1 MKIKMIASCDI
12 GGSHITVGAVD
23 MENKKVVESMTTRKN
38 VDSSGTQEEILEIWE
53 NAIESIISVSG
64 AEGVA
69 FAMPGP
75 FDYANGISLI
85 TNMGKYE
92 NLYGLHIREYLSG
105 KLGISAEDIVFRND
119 AECFLHGEVVAAGLS
134 DEKRVLGFTLGT
146 GLGGAFSTGGITVD
160 KNYGSDVYK
169 ESIADEYFSTRGFIK
184 RYFELTG
191 EKVSGVS
198 ELTRKLAESPI
209 LQQIFDEFGM
219 QFGEF
224 ISERAKLMQADT
236 VIIGGNIAKAKAHFL
251 YNLEKALQGVDILWA
266 TQGENSALLGAAFTP
281 QFA

>member
-1 MKIKMIASCDI
+1 MNSRIVVCDI
-12 GGSHITVGAVD
+12 GGSHITVGLVSLETKSLIPELTVRKHID
-23 MENKKVVESMTTRKN
+23 SKESK
-38 VDSSGTQEEILEIWE
+38 DKILKDWAE
-53 NAIESIISVSG
+53 AIETVFKWSG

-92 NLYGLHIREYLSG
+92 NLYGFNIRKYLSD
-105 KLGISAEDIVFRND
+105 KLGISAENIVFRND

-134 DEKRVLGFTLGT
+134 DEKRILGFTLGT
-146 GLGGAFSTGGITVD
+146 GLGGAFSTGGITID
-160 KNYGSDVYK
+160 KNYGSDAYK

-198 ELTRKLAESPI
+198 ELTRKLTESTVP
-209 LQQIFDEFGM
+209 QQIFDEFGT

-251 YNLEKALQGVDILWA
+251 PNLEKALQGVDILWA